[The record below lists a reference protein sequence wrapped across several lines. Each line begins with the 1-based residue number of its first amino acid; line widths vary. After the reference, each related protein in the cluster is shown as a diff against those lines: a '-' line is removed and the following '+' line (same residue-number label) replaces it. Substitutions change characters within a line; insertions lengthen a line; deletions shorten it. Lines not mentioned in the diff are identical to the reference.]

1 MVRAQ
6 SFSFGHFK
14 KKWSMNNKLKMAVI
28 FIIICMSFSKMAFS
42 KTVPNEFKCINSP
55 DNKPQVLD
63 NVLQCDLRTA
73 FDNNGSIAKQTFG
86 IVQRIDFA
94 SDIRIKLNP
103 QTIMTILGEDTIT
116 FPTQPLTANIVMGKS
131 EGKEQVLPISMKL
144 NPVFTKTGEVCDLK
158 FVDLKPNISEF
169 SSPKL
174 PNWISKGIENILNN
188 SGLLRKKMLILA
200 NQAAVKLRTQFFFCG
215 K

>member
-1 MVRAQ
+1 M
-6 SFSFGHFK
+6 
-14 KKWSMNNKLKMAVI
+14 NKLKMAVI
-28 FIIICMSFSKMAFS
+28 IIGLSFFNTAFS

-55 DNKPQVLD
+55 DNKPQMVD
-63 NVLQCDLRTA
+63 NVLQCDLRSA
-73 FDNNGSIAKQTFG
+73 FDNNGTIAKQTFG
-86 IVQRIDFA
+86 IVQRIDIA
-94 SDIRIKLNP
+94 SDIRLELNP

-116 FPTQPLTANIVMGKS
+116 LPTQPLTANIVMGKID
-131 EGKEQVLPISMKL
+131 GKEQILPISMKL
-144 NPVFTKTGEVCDLK
+144 NPVFTKTGEVCELK

-169 SSPKL
+169 HSPQL
-174 PNWISKGIENILNN
+174 PNWVSKGIEKILNN

>member
-1 MVRAQ
+1 M
-6 SFSFGHFK
+6 
-14 KKWSMNNKLKMAVI
+14 NKLKMAVI
-28 FIIICMSFSKMAFS
+28 FIIIGLSFSNTVFS

-55 DNKPQVLD
+55 DNKPQMVD
-63 NVLQCDLRTA
+63 NVLQCDLRSA
-73 FDNNGSIAKQTFG
+73 FDNNGAIAKQTFG
-86 IVQRIDFA
+86 IVQRIDIA
-94 SDIRIKLNP
+94 SDIRLELNP

-116 FPTQPLTANIVMGKS
+116 LPTQPLTANIVMGKID
-131 EGKEQVLPISMKL
+131 GKEQILPISMKL
-144 NPVFTKTGEVCDLK
+144 NPVFTKTGEVCELK

-169 SSPKL
+169 HSPQL
-174 PNWISKGIENILNN
+174 PNWVSKGIEKILNN